1 MDIGFYL
8 LDVDSGNEHQSN
20 IISSINDL
28 CSDLPYA
35 NIVLFN
41 NQFAKVDINH
51 KYYMLHI
58 KEAKY
63 FDGLLFVFDTKSAM
77 LTQTFPS
84 PKKQIF
90 HVSKPEWALNSNM
103 PYGFWHNIYMKDN
116 VEIITDNIETYD
128 LMSICWKEPISL
140 MPKINSKGIKDVVR
154 KLQESK

>member
-41 NQFAKVDINH
+41 NQYAKVDINH

-63 FDGLLFVFDTKSAM
+63 FDGILFVFDTKSAM

-84 PKKQIF
+84 PKKQILY
-90 HVSKPEWALNSNM
+90 VSKPEWALTSNM

-116 VEIITDNIETYD
+116 VEIITDNIETFD

-140 MPKINSKGIKDVVR
+140 MSKINSKGIQDVIR
-154 KLQESK
+154 KLQEPK